1 MRVDLNRMKRR
12 RVQHLQMGSDEKIRK
27 QKIKQQRRGEDR
39 INHSEPLVLAQQ
51 VVVLPLQ

>member
-27 QKIKQQRRGEDR
+27 QNIKQQRRREDR
-39 INHSEPLVLAQQ
+39 INHSLPLVLVQQ